1 MGGESYEIIV
11 YLPCKYY
18 SVMYKVFYLF
28 GVLALIFIS
37 CQKEERQVTKADPY
51 TDMLFYD
58 EPASVWQESL
68 PVGSGRMGAT
78 VFGNAVDERIILNDI
93 TMWSGSKADYANPEA
108 AKSLPEIQKL
118 LLEGKNVEAQELMYS
133 SFVPKAGS
141 AGGAYGSYQYLADL
155 FINTTIS
162 DSVRYGSRTLDLSTG
177 IATTTWS
184 AGEVDFKREVFADRV
199 NDIVVVRQESSRPS
213 SINIGLSRVKSDDFA
228 IYSRDGKYYM
238 RIEGRL
244 RSGQKGVEGL
254 GYACEVAIVSDSKNI
269 SNKSSD
275 NIIIDDAKEV
285 TIYIA
290 SETTL
295 MEKLPIESL
304 ISKAS
309 ERIGNAIEVS
319 YKSLRDNHIAAHGEL
334 YNRVKLD
341 IKSDFEDGKMTTDKR
356 IERFAE
362 SQDPSLAVLY
372 YNFGRY
378 SLISSTRVGFL
389 PPNLQGLWAES
400 TSTPWNGDY
409 HTNINVQMN
418 HWPLEQGNLSEL
430 YEPLISLIK
439 RSIKSGEESAKAF
452 YGPEARGWVM
462 HMMTNVWEY
471 TAPGEHPSWGAT
483 NTGGAWLCEH
493 LWEHYQYTLD
503 KEYLASVY
511 PIMKGCAEF
520 FHSTMIREAKH
531 NWLVTAPSSSP
542 ENEFIL
548 NGNKVSICMGP
559 TMDTQIVTELFNNV
573 AQAAEI
579 LGCDND
585 FATILKQDIAKL
597 PPMQISKEG
606 YLMEWLEDYEEL
618 DIHHRHVSHLY
629 GLHPSNQITPF
640 GTPELAAACRKTLE
654 RRGDSGTGWSRAWK
668 INFWARLGDGNRAL
682 QLLTNLL
689 EPALSNETNYHH
701 GGTYPNLWCSHPPF
715 QLDGNF
721 GGASGIAEMLLQS
734 HAGYVDPLPALPDAW
749 SEGTVTGMKVRGG
762 AEVDMRWK
770 DGHLVSL
777 RLSGGKMRE
786 YSVALPVNIA
796 STSKVVI
803 NGGEPVIKKQNGRD
817 IVVLREGDVLKV
829 DY

>member
-1 MGGESYEIIV
+1 MKILVCAFVFLSLLFFSCSFEDGGRVDTDIIRFATPATV
-11 YLPCKYY
+11 W
-18 SVMYKVFYLF
+18 
-28 GVLALIFIS
+28 
-37 CQKEERQVTKADPY
+37 EET
-51 TDMLFYD
+51 
-58 EPASVWQESL
+58 L
-68 PVGSGRMGAT
+68 PVGNGHMGAT
-78 VFGNAVDERIILNDI
+78 VYGGGAKEHIVLNDI

-108 AKSLPEIQKL
+108 AKSLPEIQRL
-118 LLEGKNVEAQELMYS
+118 LIEGKNVEAQEVMYK
-133 SFVPKAGS
+133 SFVPKKGS
-141 AGGAYGSYQYLADL
+141 EGGAYGSYQYLADL
-155 FINTTIS
+155 FIDTDIK
-162 DSVRYGSRTLDLSTG
+162 DSVVYGSRALDLSTG
-177 IATTTWS
+177 IATAKWS
-184 AGEVDFKREVFADRV
+184 AGDIDYEREVFADRV
-199 NDIVVVRQESSRPS
+199 NDVIIVRQVSSKPTNLSLR
-213 SINIGLSRVKSDDFA
+213 LSRESEDFSVSTEDGMSYVKLKF
-228 IYSRDGKYYM
+228 
-238 RIEGRL
+238 EGRL
-244 RSGQKGVEGL
+244 DSGQEGVEGL
-254 GYACEVAIVSDSKNI
+254 GYGGEIAITSDTKKIMSRDAEI
-269 SNKSSD
+269 EFSD
-275 NIIIDDAKEV
+275 LEEI

-295 MEKLPIESL
+295 MEQLTPSRPI
-304 ISKAS
+304 IKAS
-309 ERIGNAIEVS
+309 DRLAKAMS
-319 YKSLRDNHIAAHGEL
+319 STYSQMRANHIAAHGEL

-341 IKSDFEDGKMTTDKR
+341 IKSESEEYKLPIDKR
-356 IERFAE
+356 IERFAL

-378 SLISSTRVGFL
+378 SLISSTRVGYL
-389 PPNLQGLWAES
+389 PPNLQGLWANG

-430 YEPLISLIK
+430 YEPLISLIR
-439 RSIKSGEESAKAF
+439 RSVPSGEESAKAF

-542 ENEFIL
+542 ENEFL
-548 NGNKVSICMGP
+548 LDGNRVSVCMGP
-559 TMDTQIVTELFNNV
+559 TMDTQIVTELFTNV

-579 LGCDND
+579 LGCDKE
-585 FATILKQDIAKL
+585 FAATLKQDIAAL
-597 PPMQISKEG
+597 PPMQVSKEG
-606 YLMEWLEDYEEL
+606 YLMEWLEEYEEF
-618 DIHHRHVSHLY
+618 DMHHRHVSHLY
-629 GLHPSNQITPF
+629 GLHPSNQITPA
-640 GTPELAAACRKTLE
+640 GTPELAAACRQTLE

-682 QLLTNLL
+682 RLLTNLL
-689 EPALSNETNYHH
+689 EPALATETNYHH

-749 SEGTVTGMKVRGG
+749 AEGSVKGMKVRGG

-770 DGHLVSL
+770 DGHLVGL

-786 YSVALPVNIA
+786 YSVAIPINIGTA
-796 STSKVVI
+796 AKITI
-803 NGGEPVIKKQNGRD
+803 NGDTPEVRKQYGRD
-817 IVVLREGDVLKV
+817 IVVLGEGELLKV

>member
-1 MGGESYEIIV
+1 MKRLVCAFVFLSLLFFSCSFEDGGRVDTDIIRFSS
-11 YLPCKYY
+11 P
-18 SVMYKVFYLF
+18 
-28 GVLALIFIS
+28 AAIW
-37 CQKEERQVTKADPY
+37 EET
-51 TDMLFYD
+51 
-58 EPASVWQESL
+58 L
-68 PVGSGRMGAT
+68 PVGNGHMGAT
-78 VFGNAVDERIILNDI
+78 VYGGGASEHIVLNDI

-108 AKSLPEIQKL
+108 AKSLPEIQRL
-118 LLEGKNVEAQELMYS
+118 LLKGKNVEAQEVMYK
-133 SFVPKAGS
+133 SFVPKKGS
-141 AGGAYGSYQYLADL
+141 EGGAYGSYQYLADL
-155 FINTTIS
+155 FIDTDIK
-162 DSVRYGSRTLDLSTG
+162 DSIVYGSRALDLSTG
-177 IATTTWS
+177 IATAKWS
-184 AGEVDFKREVFADRV
+184 AGDIDYEREVFADRV
-199 NDIVVVRQESSRPS
+199 NDVIIVRQVSSKPTNLSLR
-213 SINIGLSRVKSDDFA
+213 LSRKSEDFSVSTEDGMSYVKLKF
-228 IYSRDGKYYM
+228 
-238 RIEGRL
+238 EGRL
-244 RSGQKGVEGL
+244 DSGQEGVEGL
-254 GYACEVAIVSDSKNI
+254 GYGGEIAITSDTKKVMSRDAEI
-269 SNKSSD
+269 EFSD
-275 NIIIDDAKEV
+275 AEEI

-295 MEKLPIESL
+295 MEQLSPSRPIIKVSDRL
-304 ISKAS
+304 AKAMS
-309 ERIGNAIEVS
+309 STYSHMRA
-319 YKSLRDNHIAAHGEL
+319 NHIAAHGEL

-341 IKSDFEDGKMTTDKR
+341 IKSESEEYKLPIDKR
-356 IERFAE
+356 IERFAL

-378 SLISSTRVGFL
+378 SLISSTRVGYL
-389 PPNLQGLWAES
+389 PPNLQGLWANG

-430 YEPLISLIK
+430 YEPLISLIR
-439 RSIKSGEESAKAF
+439 RSVPSGEESAKAF

-520 FHSTMIREAKH
+520 FHSTMIRETKH

-542 ENEFIL
+542 ENEFL
-548 NGNKVSICMGP
+548 LDGNRVSVCLGP
-559 TMDTQIVTELFNNV
+559 TMDTQIVTELFTNV

-579 LGCDND
+579 LGCDKE
-585 FATILKQDIAKL
+585 FAATLKQDIAAL
-597 PPMQISKEG
+597 PPMQVSKEG
-606 YLMEWLEDYEEL
+606 YLMEWLEDYEEF
-618 DIHHRHVSHLY
+618 DMHHRHVSHLY
-629 GLHPSNQITPF
+629 GLHPSNQITPA
-640 GTPELAAACRKTLE
+640 GTPELAAACRQTLE

-682 QLLTNLL
+682 RLLTNLL
-689 EPALSNETNYHH
+689 EPALATETNYHH

-749 SEGTVTGMKVRGG
+749 AEGSVKGMKVRGG

-770 DGHLVSL
+770 DGHLVGL

-786 YSVALPVNIA
+786 YSVAIPINIGTA
-796 STSKVVI
+796 AKITI
-803 NGGEPVIKKQNGRD
+803 NGDTPEVRKQYGRD
-817 IVVLREGDVLKV
+817 IVVLGEGELLEVG
-829 DY
+829 Y

>member
-1 MGGESYEIIV
+1 MLSQMNK
-11 YLPCKYY
+11 L
-18 SVMYKVFYLF
+18 
-28 GVLALIFIS
+28 VLAIVSLSLLLFS
-37 CQKEERQVTKADPY
+37 CSSGIGMSSDKDIIRFSSPAAIWEET
-51 TDMLFYD
+51 
-58 EPASVWQESL
+58 L
-68 PVGSGRMGAT
+68 PVGNGHMGAT
-78 VFGNAVDERIILNDI
+78 VYGGGAKEHIVLNDI

-108 AKSLPEIQKL
+108 AKSLPEIQRL
-118 LLEGKNVEAQELMYS
+118 LLEGKNVEAQEVMYK
-133 SFVPKAGS
+133 SFVPKKGS
-141 AGGAYGSYQYLADL
+141 EGGAYGSYQYLADL
-155 FINTTIS
+155 FIDTDIK
-162 DSVRYGSRTLDLSTG
+162 DSVVYGSRALDMSTG
-177 IATTTWS
+177 VATARWS
-184 AGEVDFKREVFADRV
+184 AGGVDYEREVFADRV
-199 NDIVVVRQESSRPS
+199 NDVVVIRQVSSEPTTVS
-213 SINIGLSRVKSDDFA
+213 LGLSRKSDDFSVA
-228 IYSRDGKYYM
+228 SEDGISYVQFKF
-238 RIEGRL
+238 EGRL
-244 RSGQKGVEGL
+244 DSGQEGVEGL
-254 GYACEVAIVSDSKNI
+254 GYGGKIAIASDSKEI
-269 SNKSSD
+269 TGRD
-275 NIIIDDAKEV
+275 GEIEIREV
-285 TIYIA
+285 GEITIYIA

-295 MEKLPIESL
+295 MEQLPLEGL

-309 ERIGNAIEVS
+309 GRLAKAMSSS
-319 YKSLRDNHIAAHGEL
+319 YSQIRANHIAAHGEL
-334 YNRVKLD
+334 YNRVKID
-341 IKSDFEDGKMTTDKR
+341 IKSDSEECKLPIDQR
-356 IERFAE
+356 IERFKDN
-362 SQDPSLAVLY
+362 QDPSLAVLY

-389 PPNLQGLWAES
+389 PPNLQGLWANG

-439 RSIKSGEESAKAF
+439 RSVPSGEESAKAF
-452 YGPEARGWVM
+452 YGPDAKGWVM

-503 KEYLASVY
+503 KEYLASIY

-520 FHSTMIREAKH
+520 FHSTMIREPKH

-548 NGNKVSICMGP
+548 NGNNVSVCMGP

-585 FATILKQDIAKL
+585 FATILKQDIAML

-770 DGHLVSL
+770 DRHLVSL

-796 STSKVVI
+796 STSKVTI
-803 NGGEPVIKKQNGRD
+803 NGGEPAIKKQNGRD